1 MLRDFYG
8 KVKIYNNNNSDDDD
22 NETGVLRRAAVD
34 IIILFK
40 YILSKT
46 TIITFGF
53 YFIYTRII

>member
-8 KVKIYNNNNSDDDD
+8 KVKMYNNNSDDDD
-22 NETGVLRRAAVD
+22 NETGVLRRPTAD